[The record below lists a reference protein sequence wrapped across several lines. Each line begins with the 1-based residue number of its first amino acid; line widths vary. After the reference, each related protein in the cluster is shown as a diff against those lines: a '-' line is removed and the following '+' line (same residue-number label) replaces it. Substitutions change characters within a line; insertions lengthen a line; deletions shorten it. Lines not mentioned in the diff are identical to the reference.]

1 MSMTAVTEEILLD
14 RIKSGRLVED
24 SSHATERY
32 IEGLK
37 RTLIVSADTELISA
51 PAYMNATKDFSTLPS
66 VNNYI
71 TVMGIVQDELGHAHI
86 AYRMLRDLGV
96 DTEELVYERKA
107 HQFKYPYAFD
117 VPLDSFTE
125 LVVGNGFYDRAGF
138 VLLSDIHHNCSY
150 GPWKRALVKVDREE
164 NFHLRHGEK
173 WMKVFSKD
181 PEKKKE
187 LQRAVDWMFMLTLE
201 WFGLPDGMKKHNEQ
215 IEYGYKGSTN
225 DELRQTWMSHTVP
238 LSESLGLDVPG
249 SLRRGDE
256 EIRHRRAV
264 PVPLRRGGETLGLRR
279 GPDKL
284 GRGHRTLESSWPE
297 ERGVRRPPAAR
308 LQGTLR
314 RGDGLGWRRRRR
326 SDG

>member
-14 RIKSGRLVED
+14 RIKSGKLIED

-51 PAYMNATKDFSTLPS
+51 PAYMNATKDFSSLPG

-96 DTEELVYERKA
+96 DTEELVYERKPEK
-107 HQFKYPYAFD
+107 FKHPYAFD
-117 VPLDSFTE
+117 VPLESFTE
-125 LVVGNGFYDRAGF
+125 LIVGNGFYDRAGF
-138 VLLSDIHHNCSY
+138 VLLSDIHHNTSY

-173 WMKVFSKD
+173 WMKAFSKD
-181 PEKKKE
+181 PEKKEE
-187 LQRAVDWMFMLTLE
+187 LQRAVDWMFPLTLE
-201 WFGLPDGMKKHNEQ
+201 WFGLPDGKKQHNEQ

-225 DELRQTWMSHTVP
+225 DQLRQTWMSHTVP
-238 LSESLGLDVPG
+238 LCESLGLDVPAHY
-249 SLRRGDE
+249 DE
-256 EIRHRRAV
+256 EQDRYVIDFPFPAQFDAEEKRWKFEDGAISWDDVLKRWKA
-264 PVPLRRGGETLGLRR
+264 R
-279 GPDKL
+279 GPKNEEFVEHL
-284 GRGHRTLESSWPE
+284 QRGYKELYAN
-297 ERGVRRPPAAR
+297 GKN
-308 LQGTLR
+308 
-314 RGDGLGWRRRRR
+314 
-326 SDG
+326 

>member
-238 LSESLGLDVPG
+238 LSESLGLDVPAHY
-249 SLRRGDE
+249 DE
-256 EIRHRRAV
+256 ATKKYVIDAPFPCRFDAEEKRWDYD
-264 PVPLRRGGETLGLRR
+264 GGQISWEEVIERWKAR
-279 GPDKL
+279 GPKNEEYVAHL
-284 GRGHRTLESSWPE
+284 QRGYKELYAGEM
-297 ERGVRRPPAAR
+297 V
-308 LQGTLR
+308 
-314 RGDGLGWRRRRR
+314 
-326 SDG
+326 

>member
-1 MSMTAVTEEILLD
+1 MSTTAVTEEILLE
-14 RIKSGRLVED
+14 RIHSGKLIED
-24 SSHATERY
+24 SSQATERY

-96 DTEELVYERKA
+96 DTEELVYERRPEK
-107 HQFKYPYAFD
+107 FKYPYAFD
-117 VPLDSFTE
+117 VPLESFTE

-138 VLLSDIHHNCSY
+138 VLLSDIHQNCSY

-181 PEKKKE
+181 PEKKEE
-187 LQRAVDWMFMLTLE
+187 LQRAVDWMFLLTLE
-201 WFGLPDGMKKHNEQ
+201 WFGLPDSMKKHNEQ
-215 IEYGYKGSTN
+215 IEYGYKGSPN
-225 DELRQTWMSHTVP
+225 DKLRQTWMSHTVP
-238 LSESLGLDVPG
+238 LCEDLGLDVPAHY
-249 SLRRGDE
+249 DE
-256 EIRHRRAV
+256 EEDRYVIDAPFPADFIAEEKRWN
-264 PVPLRRGGETLGLRR
+264 LERGAISWDDVMDRWKKR
-279 GPDKL
+279 GPMN
-284 GRGHRTLESSWPE
+284 E
-297 ERGVRRPPAAR
+297 EYVAR
-308 LQGTLR
+308 LQKGY
-314 RGDGLGWRRRRR
+314 RGRMAVAG
-326 SDG
+326 